1 MVFTSD
7 IQASYWTCH
16 GLDQLASLRQVC
28 VSDRKPS
35 TTVPQLTTYNTLHD
49 YVQVSCGIP
58 ALSLPNFVGLVALSA
73 SVPGAAAALRGA
85 SVRRP
90 AEPASTAVP
99 QLTTYNTLHDYVQ
112 LSSAAPS
119 APLVPS
125 SSIPASYWTY
135 HGLDQLASL
144 RQVCVSDRKPALE
157 MEFRVP
163 VLQLEKGPGMN
174 FYLLTSADQKVL
186 LGNRIKSEVCCSDP
200 VETVTV
206 SRPPDVKIGTVEGHG
221 KNFAL
226 KNASGDTLC
235 SLEMEDRGC
244 CDCSEKIYQV
254 VPSSAPHSQGSV
266 EICCDGCKITFP
278 SAMDV
283 ISKALLICF
292 AINLLYSIEEDR
304 KRN

>member
-1 MVFTSD
+1 MDPGVPPSPPPPYEEFLYGRP
-7 IQASYWTCH
+7 AEP
-16 GLDQLASLRQVC
+16 A
-28 VSDRKPS
+28 S

-49 YVQVSCGIP
+49 YVQAP
-58 ALSLPNFVGLVALSA
+58 AC
-73 SVPGAAAALRGA
+73 PGPPPRYEEPLFG
-85 SVRRP
+85 RP

-144 RQVCVSDRKPALE
+144 RQVCVSDRKHDSYRVTDTTKTLLFTAALE
-157 MEFRVP
+157 MESVC
-163 VLQLEKGPGMN
+163 LCCNSEKGPGMN

-254 VPSSAPHSQGSV
+254 QAWWFPLQHLTAKAQLKFVVMVARLLSPLLWMSSQ
-266 EICCDGCKITFP
+266 K
-278 SAMDV
+278 
-283 ISKALLICF
+283 
-292 AINLLYSIEEDR
+292 LY
-304 KRN
+304 